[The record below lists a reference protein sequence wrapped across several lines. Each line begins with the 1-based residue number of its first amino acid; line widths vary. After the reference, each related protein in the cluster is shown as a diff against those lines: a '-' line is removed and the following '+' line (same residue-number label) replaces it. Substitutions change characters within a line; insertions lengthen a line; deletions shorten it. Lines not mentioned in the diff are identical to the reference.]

1 MTFEELGLQSPLI
14 KAVQDLGFQ
23 NCMPVQE
30 QAIPVMMYSEVNLV
44 ALAQTGTGKTAAFGL
59 PIIDRIIREHDQRI
73 GSDSETRRDNSKRVS
88 NKDEKQS
95 KGKSSNQSK
104 QVDKDVYTEG
114 LIICPTRELC
124 IQIANDCKKFAKYVP
139 WLRIT
144 PVYGGASIELQIK
157 ELKQTAHII
166 VATPGRLIDLLDRKK
181 IDLDNIKY
189 LVLDEA
195 DEMLNMG
202 FKEDLDNIFV
212 RTPQEKNIYMFS
224 ATMPKEVEQIA
235 SSYID
240 NPTKIQIGQRNQ
252 GSENVKHYYYL
263 VHQKD
268 RYLALKRIAD
278 YYPDI
283 YAIVFCRTKVQTQEV
298 ADMLIKDG
306 YNADSLHGDLS
317 QAQRDHVMSRFR
329 LRNIQLLV
337 ATDVAARG
345 LDVNNL
351 THVINYELPDE
362 LEQYVH
368 RSGRTGRADKQGI
381 SIAIINLKQKKKIKQ
396 LEEILKKPFEQS
408 KIPTAKDV
416 CKKQLFN
423 LINRVENVDTSNDDI
438 DTFIPEITKRLS
450 WLSREDLIKHFV
462 SLEFEELL
470 KYYKDAPDLN
480 VDESLEKEKQRREE
494 KEKAKQKSKQARQRD
509 FNKDHFATLVINL
522 GYRDRIVPQRIIGFI
537 NDYTPSRRIEV
548 GKIDISK
555 EYSYIEI
562 SIDGVEDVIDALNG
576 RIVKGKEIF
585 VDYADLQ
592 TKDSYLSSKTSKQKS
607 KSDRV
612 ETKNKGKKRE
622 KREKSFSFASQ
633 TTNKD
638 KRKNKKSRK

>member
-1 MTFEELGLQSPLI
+1 MTFAELGLQSPLI

-59 PIIDRIIREHDQRI
+59 PIIDRIIREHDKEFDNDNKIQ
-73 GSDSETRRDNSKRVS
+73 RDNSKKLS
-88 NKDEKQS
+88 NTETEIYNKKSTLSTKQI
-95 KGKSSNQSK
+95 
-104 QVDKDVYTEG
+104 DKEIYTEG

-124 IQIANDCKKFAKYVP
+124 IQITNDCKKFSKYIP
-139 WLRIT
+139 WLRIV
-144 PVYGGASIELQIK
+144 PVYGGTSIELQIK
-157 ELKQTAHII
+157 ELKKKAHII

-181 IDLDNIKY
+181 IDLDYIKY

-212 RTPQEKNIYMFS
+212 RTPKEKNIYMFS

-235 SSYID
+235 TSYID
-240 NPTKIQIGQRNQ
+240 NPTRIQIGQRNQ

-396 LEEILKKPFEQS
+396 LEGILKKSFEQA

-423 LINRVENVDTSNDDI
+423 LINRVENVDISNDEI

-480 VDESLEKEKQRREE
+480 VDENIEKEKQRREE
-494 KEKAKQKSKQARQRD
+494 QQKAKQKSKQTRQRD
-509 FNKDHFATLVINL
+509 FNKEHFVSVVINV
-522 GYRDRIVPQRIIGFI
+522 GYKDKIVPQRIIGFI
-537 NDYTPSRRIEV
+537 NDYTPNRRIEI
-548 GKIDISK
+548 GKIDINK
-555 EYSYIEI
+555 EYSCIEI
-562 SIDGVEDVIDALNG
+562 SNDGVEDVIDALNG
-576 RIVKGKEIF
+576 RIIRGKEIF

-592 TKDSYLSSKTSKQKS
+592 IKDSCISSKTSKQKS
-607 KSDRV
+607 KSDRT
-612 ETKNKGKKRE
+612 ETKNKRKKRE
-622 KREKSFSFASQ
+622 NTEKSFSFATQ
-633 TTNKD
+633 TNNKD